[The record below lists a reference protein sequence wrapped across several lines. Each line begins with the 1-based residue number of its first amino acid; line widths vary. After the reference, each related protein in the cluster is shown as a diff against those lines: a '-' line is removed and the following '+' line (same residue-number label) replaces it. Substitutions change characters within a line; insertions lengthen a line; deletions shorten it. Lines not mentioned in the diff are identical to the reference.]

1 MQVEKLYG
9 IMQYKNNKQGEN
21 IMNTSIG
28 LLLVGLSLLT
38 YAVVVS
44 IGQVLKVIILELPE
58 GSGKSSVL
66 NEIPA
71 YVYLV
76 IMIVGFIGI
85 LIIFIR

>member
-1 MQVEKLYG
+1 V
-9 IMQYKNNKQGEN
+9 GEN

-38 YAVVVS
+38 YAIVVS
-44 IGQVLKVIILELPE
+44 MGQVLKAIKSELS
-58 GSGKSSVL
+58 GDSGKSSVI

-76 IMIVGFIGI
+76 IMIAGFIGI
-85 LIIFIR
+85 LII